1 MKKFFVLLLTILIL
15 TASVGCQQQL
25 AATTTPE
32 KQSPIELHIAAAAS
46 LTDVM
51 QELAAVYAQ
60 EHPEVTI
67 TFNFGSSGALQQAIE
82 NGGQTDLF
90 FSAAAKQMNALE
102 KSGNLLAG
110 TRKDLLENS
119 LVLIVPQNSRLE
131 LNSFTDLSRPELKHI
146 AIGDP
151 SSVPVGQYT
160 EEVLTNLGI
169 FDNIAAK
176 AVYGY
181 DVRQVLAWVATGD
194 ADCGIVYATD
204 AASTPQVKI
213 VAAAPAGTHQP
224 IIYPAAVLRDTK
236 HPEEATAF
244 LAFAA
249 SEKARAIF
257 TKYGFIC
264 K

>member
-32 KQSPIELHIAAAAS
+32 KQTPIELHIAAAAS

-119 LVLIVPQNSRLE
+119 LVLIVPQNSRFE
-131 LNSFTDLSRPELKHI
+131 LNAFTDLSRPELKHI

-160 EEVLTNLGI
+160 E
-169 FDNIAAK
+169 
-176 AVYGY
+176 
-181 DVRQVLAWVATGD
+181 
-194 ADCGIVYATD
+194 
-204 AASTPQVKI
+204 
-213 VAAAPAGTHQP
+213 
-224 IIYPAAVLRDTK
+224 
-236 HPEEATAF
+236 
-244 LAFAA
+244 
-249 SEKARAIF
+249 
-257 TKYGFIC
+257 
-264 K
+264 